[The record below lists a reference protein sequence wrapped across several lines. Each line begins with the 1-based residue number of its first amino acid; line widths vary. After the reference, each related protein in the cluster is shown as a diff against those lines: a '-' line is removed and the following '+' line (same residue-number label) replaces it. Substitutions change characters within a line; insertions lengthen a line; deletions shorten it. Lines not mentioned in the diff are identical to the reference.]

1 MIFRPSPLS
10 QYHQLFGGD
19 AAAAAAAAST
29 RPFLL
34 AASLYGVSGL
44 PHSHL
49 NLAPNT
55 TSSTNIGG
63 TPGQSSYSG
72 LPSFGTNEPVGSI
85 PGGLDQRR
93 SSNGVIPVP
102 STPLDLSH
110 LASSAGQSAAGVRA
124 AAAAA
129 AAVHPFIQ
137 LHRGAAGTNRL

>member
-1 MIFRPSPLS
+1 M
-10 QYHQLFGGD
+10 
-19 AAAAAAAAST
+19 
-29 RPFLL
+29 
-34 AASLYGVSGL
+34 
-44 PHSHL
+44 
-49 NLAPNT
+49 
-55 TSSTNIGG
+55 
-63 TPGQSSYSG
+63 
-72 LPSFGTNEPVGSI
+72 GSI

-129 AAVHPFIQ
+129 VHPFIQ